1 MWRSVVTP
9 LYVYLYLSLVWL
21 DASLF
26 FVWCLVIPQLCLRS
40 WICCF
45 VSSKSFDGQITL
57 ICLFIHPFQPVPYLK
72 QLQIHC
78 DSLGFILLLSCA
90 WFHTVSILALLH
102 LGLASLMSV
111 ISCNLRF
118 QPWPFSHNKGVFR
131 GGGRKKNSCSHHI
144 GNWHFH
150 SSPPPSPPKKC
161 KRTANSLSFR
171 LHGWQ
176 LLQLQLRI
184 LHHCPGMFPAAV
196 HQHQASHRGPI
207 HQRGVDGVLDQNGV
221 CPRLSM
227 SNVNPGLINHGLL
240 IRGVLLQ

>member
-9 LYVYLYLSLVWL
+9 LYVYLMYLYLSLVWF
-21 DASLF
+21 ASWL

-40 WICCF
+40 WTCCF

-111 ISCNLRF
+111 ISCNLCF

-131 GGGRKKNSCSHHI
+131 GGGRKTNSCSHHI

-150 SSPPPSPPKKC
+150 SNPPPSPQKNIKEQPIPWVSGFMAGSC
-161 KRTANSLSFR
+161 FSCSLGSSTTALACF
-171 LHGWQ
+171 Q
-176 LLQLQLRI
+176 
-184 LHHCPGMFPAAV
+184 
-196 HQHQASHRGPI
+196 
-207 HQRGVDGVLDQNGV
+207 
-221 CPRLSM
+221 RLSTSTRRVTSDQSTSEASM
-227 SNVNPGLINHGLL
+227 ASWIKMVYAHDYQWVPFDPFGMAI
-240 IRGVLLQ
+240 